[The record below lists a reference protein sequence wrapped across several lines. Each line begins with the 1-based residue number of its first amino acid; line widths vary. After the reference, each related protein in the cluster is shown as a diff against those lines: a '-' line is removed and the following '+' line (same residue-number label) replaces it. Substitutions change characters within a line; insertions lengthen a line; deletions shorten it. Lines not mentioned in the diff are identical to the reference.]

1 MSRKTGAGCKEISL
15 RSYFLAVKYFQ
26 VCHSLP
32 AGRDWLKFQTKRGD
46 VQQSVVT
53 FVGNAILFWYF
64 MRKMTKIK
72 IMLTKHLKMWY
83 DLYSVV

>member
-1 MSRKTGAGCKEISL
+1 LQQLLFSSEIFSGT
-15 RSYFLAVKYFQ
+15 SFTA
-26 VCHSLP
+26 C
-32 AGRDWLKFQTKRGD
+32 GRDWLKFQTKRGD

-53 FVGNAILFWYF
+53 FVGNATLFWYF

>member
-1 MSRKTGAGCKEISL
+1 MYRRRKWKREPPKPRETDRILRFPMSFTAC
-15 RSYFLAVKYFQ
+15 
-26 VCHSLP
+26 
-32 AGRDWLKFQTKRGD
+32 GRDWLKFQTKRGD

>member
-1 MSRKTGAGCKEISL
+1 MSRKTGLLQRDIFAAVTFSSEIFSGT
-15 RSYFLAVKYFQ
+15 SFTA
-26 VCHSLP
+26 C
-32 AGRDWLKFQTKRGD
+32 GRDWLKFQTKRGD

-53 FVGNAILFWYF
+53 FVGDATLFWYF

>member
-1 MSRKTGAGCKEISL
+1 MLEVCFSAHPNIQYRTLFSSEIFSGMSFTAC
-15 RSYFLAVKYFQ
+15 
-26 VCHSLP
+26 
-32 AGRDWLKFQTKRGD
+32 GRDWLKFQTKRGD

-72 IMLTKHLKMWY
+72 IMLTKHLKM
-83 DLYSVV
+83 